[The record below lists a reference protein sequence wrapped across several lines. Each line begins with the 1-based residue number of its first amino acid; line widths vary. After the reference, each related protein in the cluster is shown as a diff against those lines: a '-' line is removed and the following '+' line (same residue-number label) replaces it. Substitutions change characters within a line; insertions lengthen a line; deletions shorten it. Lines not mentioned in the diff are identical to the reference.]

1 MYVIKKLR
9 LNRYKPQPIASARS
23 LYARMKGQ
31 LSNSD
36 TGSKSTS
43 DCISDAGMNN
53 LDKMQTYA
61 LGDKILAKRIEYEK
75 KPFSTQPLSVDQNDL

>member
-9 LNRYKPQPIASARS
+9 LNRFKPQPIPSARA

-31 LSNSD
+31 LTNSD

-43 DCISDAGMNN
+43 ECISEAGINN
-53 LDKMQTYA
+53 LDKMQTYL
-61 LGDKILAKRIEYEK
+61 LGDKILAKRQEFLK
-75 KPFSTQPLSVDQNDL
+75 HPDSTLPLNEGQNDL

>member
-9 LNRYKPQPIASARS
+9 LNRFKPQPIASARA

-31 LSNSD
+31 LTNTD
-36 TGSKSTS
+36 TGSKCTS
-43 DCISDAGMNN
+43 DCISDAGINN

-61 LGDKILAKRIEYEK
+61 LGDKILAKRQQFRENPEG
-75 KPFSTQPLSVDQNDL
+75 TAPLNVGQNDL